1 MGDQHHPEVL
11 ELRQCPSV
19 PWKNGGGTVRPL
31 VAHPPDAGF
40 DDFHWR
46 ISVAEVTA
54 DGPFSGFQGV
64 DRCVVLLDGQGIL
77 LSAEE
82 GGEWLLDRPLQVLK
96 FPGELS
102 LTASLIQGPIRNLSV
117 LVRRELCRMAVEPI
131 EGVTQRV
138 FDQGG
143 ATLVLCLAGSALIE
157 SQAPDS
163 IHLGPEQALLWRAQT
178 PAWRLRCDQASTR
191 LIVVQCGASA
201 TP

>member
-1 MGDQHHPEVL
+1 MGDQQYPEVL

-19 PWKNGGGTVRPL
+19 PWKNGRGTVRPL
-31 VAHPPDAGF
+31 VAHPPNSGF

-54 DGPFSGFQGV
+54 DGPFSGFQGA
-64 DRCVVLLDGQGIL
+64 DRWVVLLDGEGIR
-77 LSAEE
+77 LSTEE
-82 GGEWLLDRPLQVLK
+82 GGEWLLDRPLQALK

-117 LVRRELCRMAVEPI
+117 LVRRELYRLAVEPI
-131 EGVTQRV
+131 EGATQRV

-157 SQAPDS
+157 SQALDS
-163 IHLGPEQALLWRAQT
+163 VHLGPEQALLWRANT

-191 LIVVQCGASA
+191 LIVVQCGVSA
-201 TP
+201 TF